1 MCAHQLQGPN
11 KCVEHASMEKL
22 KKQEN
27 LVQKQDS
34 SAETLEITRE
44 LVEMEAE
51 WEREMSQ
58 IFRQNINPQRNWKL
72 MASPHGEEDIKI
84 VKDIEWRRNSL
95 EEATQIPHLD
105 TRRLLGG
112 SAKGKFTSFGHSKS
126 LSECRLNQSQCE

>member
-1 MCAHQLQGPN
+1 
-11 KCVEHASMEKL
+11 MEKL

-58 IFRQNINPQRNWKL
+58 
-72 MASPHGEEDIKI
+72 
-84 VKDIEWRRNSL
+84 
-95 EEATQIPHLD
+95 
-105 TRRLLGG
+105 
-112 SAKGKFTSFGHSKS
+112 SFH
-126 LSECRLNQSQCE
+126 